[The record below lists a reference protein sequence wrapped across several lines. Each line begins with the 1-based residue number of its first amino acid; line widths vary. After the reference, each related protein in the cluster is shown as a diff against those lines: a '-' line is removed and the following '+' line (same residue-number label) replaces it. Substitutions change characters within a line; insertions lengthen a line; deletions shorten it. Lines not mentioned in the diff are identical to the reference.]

1 VQNLSYPTYA
11 HDEGRDS
18 YAVGIRFSLNACLE
32 IHLLYL
38 CSLDAEQ
45 VKSYARDLRN
55 LLNETDI
62 VKSKAFLRSFV
73 EKIVIRGTTGTV
85 YYKLPVP
92 AQWQE
97 KEDVVLPIVPPS
109 GPFGTVP
116 ELLFEKKGL
125 VEAIWQLLAS
135 SFGSMSSQLAQ
146 RRFHAPK
153 VKRTIS

>member
-1 VQNLSYPTYA
+1 MQNLSYPTYA

-18 YAVGIRFSLNACLE
+18 YTVGIRFSLNACLE
-32 IHLLYL
+32 VHLLCL

-73 EKIVIRGTTGTV
+73 EKIVIRGTTATV

-109 GPFGTVP
+109 GDRGT
-116 ELLFEKKGL
+116 
-125 VEAIWQLLAS
+125 
-135 SFGSMSSQLAQ
+135 
-146 RRFHAPK
+146 
-153 VKRTIS
+153 RTPNLCDANAALSRLSYIPTYH